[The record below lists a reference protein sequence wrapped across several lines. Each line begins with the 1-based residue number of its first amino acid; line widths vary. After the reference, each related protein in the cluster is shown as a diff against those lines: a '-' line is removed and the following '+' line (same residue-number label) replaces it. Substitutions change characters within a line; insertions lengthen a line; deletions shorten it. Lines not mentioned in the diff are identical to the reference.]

1 MGPERVRG
9 RQFSRALD
17 IAAYLTWLAVS
28 IDVLRTAG
36 TLPARGSIPAQYAAG
51 AFLLSFLVGFIFA
64 TRARNV
70 ERRLPDYWP
79 HLVMLAALFA
89 LLSMGPLGTAPVL
102 VVVFAVLAI
111 LTMPLRYAIAL
122 LVGVNM
128 ALGGVFAFIW
138 HRPAAL
144 QVLMIYAGFQ
154 LFAAVAAH
162 AMRRA
167 QTSAS
172 DLREVNAKL
181 LATQSLLAES
191 ARESERLRLSRE
203 LHDVSGHKLTALKIN
218 LSVLSRDAGLA
229 GRREFQTVRTL
240 ADELLEDLRG
250 VVSQLRRHEGMDIR
264 DAFERLA
271 ELLPSPRVHVEVA
284 EDARAENAERAAAL
298 LRLAQEALTNSAKHS
313 GSNNVWLK
321 LTRDSDGL
329 QLLIEDDGRVHE
341 PLRAGHGVQGMR
353 ERVAELGGQLD
364 IGNAAAGGLRL
375 CVRLPR
381 ERAA

>member
-1 MGPERVRG
+1 MNPDLASG
-9 RQFSRALD
+9 RKYSRALD
-17 IAAYLTWLAVS
+17 IAAYVTWLAIS
-28 IDVLRTAG
+28 IDVLRTAVHFAPQG
-36 TLPARGSIPAQYAAG
+36 PIPALYAAA
-51 AFLLSFLVGFIFA
+51 AFLLLYVFGFFFA
-64 TRARNV
+64 TRPRSV
-70 ERRLPDYWP
+70 ERRWPDYWP

-89 LLSMGPLGTAPVL
+89 LLSIGPLGTAPVL
-102 VVVFAVLAI
+102 TVVVAVLAV
-111 LTMPLRYAIAL
+111 LTMPLRHAIAL
-122 LVGVNM
+122 LIGVNL

-138 HRPAAL
+138 HRPSAL
-144 QVLMIYAGFQ
+144 QALMIYAGFQ

-172 DLREVNAKL
+172 ELREVNANL

-229 GRREFQTVRTL
+229 ERREFQTVRTL

-264 DAFERLA
+264 NAFERLA

-298 LRLAQEALTNSAKHS
+298 LRLAQEALTNSAKHA
-313 GSNNVWLK
+313 GSRNVWLK

-329 QLLIEDDGRVHE
+329 QLLIEDDGSVRE

-353 ERVAELGGQLD
+353 ERVAELGGQLE
-364 IGNAAAGGLRL
+364 IGSAAAGGLRL
-375 CVRLPR
+375 CFRLPR
-381 ERAA
+381 ESAA

>member
-9 RQFSRALD
+9 RQYSRALD
-17 IAAYLTWLAVS
+17 IAAYLTWLAIS
-28 IDVLRTAG
+28 IDVLRTAVA
-36 TLPARGSIPAQYAAG
+36 LPAHGSISAPYAAG
-51 AFLLSFLVGFIFA
+51 VLLLIYLAGFVFA
-64 TRARNV
+64 TRARNI

-79 HLVMLAALFA
+79 HLVMLASLFA
-89 LLSMGPLGTAPVL
+89 LLSIGPLGTAPVL
-102 VVVFAVLAI
+102 VVVFAVLAV
-111 LTMPLRYAIAL
+111 LTMPLRHAIAL
-122 LVGVNM
+122 LVGVNV
-128 ALGGVFAFIW
+128 ALGAVFAFIW
-138 HRPAAL
+138 QRPAAL
-144 QVLMIYAGFQ
+144 QALMIYGGFQ
-154 LFAAVAAH
+154 LFAVVAAH

-229 GRREFQTVRTL
+229 ERREFQTVRTL

-264 DAFERLA
+264 NAFERLA
-271 ELLPSPRVHVEVA
+271 ELFPSPRVHVEVA

-298 LRLAQEALTNSAKHS
+298 LRLAQEALTNSAKHA

-329 QLLIEDDGRVHE
+329 QLLIEDDGRVRE
-341 PLRAGHGVQGMR
+341 PLRAGHGVRGMR

-381 ERAA
+381 ERPA

>member
-1 MGPERVRG
+1 MDPELASG
-9 RQFSRALD
+9 RKYSRALD
-17 IAAYLTWLAVS
+17 TAAYVTWLAIS
-28 IDVLRTAG
+28 IDVLRDAVA
-36 TLPARGSIPAQYAAG
+36 LPARGSIPAPYLAA
-51 AFLLSFLVGFIFA
+51 ALLLLYLVGFFFA
-64 TRARNV
+64 TRTQSA

-89 LLSMGPLGTAPVL
+89 LLSIGRLGTAPVL
-102 VVVFAVLAI
+102 VVVFAVLAV
-111 LTMPLRYAIAL
+111 LAMPLRQAIVL
-122 LVGVNM
+122 LIGVNL
-128 ALGGVFAFIW
+128 ALGAVFKFLW
-138 HRPAAL
+138 HSPATL
-144 QVLMIYAGFQ
+144 QLMMIYAGFQ

-167 QTSAS
+167 QAGATE
-172 DLREVNAKL
+172 LREVNAKL

-203 LHDVSGHKLTALKIN
+203 LHDVSGHKLTALKLN

-229 GRREFQTVRTL
+229 QRREFQTVRTL

-250 VVSQLRRHEGMDIR
+250 VVSQLRRHEGVDLR
-264 DAFERLA
+264 NAFERLA

-284 EDARAENAERAAAL
+284 EDARVENAERAAAL
-298 LRLAQEALTNSAKHS
+298 VRLAQEGLTNSAKHA
-313 GSNNVWLK
+313 GSRNVWLR

-329 QLLIEDDGRVHE
+329 QLLIEDDGRVRE
-341 PLRAGHGVQGMR
+341 PLNPGHGVQGMR

-375 CVRLPR
+375 CARLPR
-381 ERAA
+381 ERLA